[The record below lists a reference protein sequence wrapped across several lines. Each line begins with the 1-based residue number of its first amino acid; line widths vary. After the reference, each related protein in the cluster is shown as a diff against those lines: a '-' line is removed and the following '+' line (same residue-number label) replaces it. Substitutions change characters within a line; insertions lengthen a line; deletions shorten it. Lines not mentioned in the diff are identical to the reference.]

1 MYNAVP
7 IIMLRRVIDAHGGI
21 VLRRNANSVTMPT
34 CVVLLCHLRK
44 LQFSAL
50 HFIYAV
56 AYSYLLCTLASIII
70 VTFIVCTKICK
81 HFI

>member
-34 CVVLLCHLRK
+34 CR
-44 LQFSAL
+44 F
-50 HFIYAV
+50 AV
-56 AYSYLLCTLASIII
+56 P
-70 VTFIVCTKICK
+70 FEKIAV
-81 HFI
+81 